1 MYAKRFIHIVAHYLF
16 YLFIAPPA
24 LLKSMPEQYIY
35 LERTSVI
42 TCEVD
47 RGNPLASIHWLRIQ
61 YDNTGK
67 EVPME
72 ITNSSNPRFTIVSD
86 GLQITSV
93 QLSDEGVYRC
103 YVYNMYGNVI
113 LDIQATIRGL
123 CELFFFRII
132 I

>member
-1 MYAKRFIHIVAHYLF
+1 MPKYSFILLLTIFSTCL
-16 YLFIAPPA
+16 APPA

-35 LERTSVI
+35 LERTSII

-93 QLSDEGVYRC
+93 QLSDEGMYRC
-103 YVYNMYGNVI
+103 YVYNVYGNVI

-123 CELFFFRII
+123 CN
-132 I
+132 